1 MRRCEVGSAKPLR
14 IGGWERRA
22 TRCGAFLNRPR
33 DVDDDLTG
41 CGPRPHRII
50 RRLARPYSRNVSAF
64 SSGLL
69 VPSLWRSSRSASYQN
84 ASSRPSGRPA
94 VSHSWWA
101 RVRICSMVGTLIFGP
116 TSLHGRSHN
125 VGCRN
130 LFPCEQEP
138 PDRSRIEFQEF
149 FFLYLHD
156 RGGGVPTIAFRAKWY
171 AEADDICRG
180 WANLN
185 WDKIVAN
192 DPASCRSLPPT
203 VIVRLAH

>member
-1 MRRCEVGSAKPLR
+1 MPARERDGWGFSKQRPQRGATGAIIHRILWGHSHSEKPLR
-14 IGGWERRA
+14 IGGRERRA
-22 TRCGAFLNRPR
+22 TARCGAFLNRPR

-125 VGCRN
+125 VGYRN

-138 PDRSRIEFQEF
+138 LDRSRIDYHEF
-149 FFLYLHD
+149 FFLHLHGRD
-156 RGGGVPTIAFRAKWY
+156 RRG
-171 AEADDICRG
+171 ADNRTPG
-180 WANLN
+180 EMAR
-185 WDKIVAN
+185 
-192 DPASCRSLPPT
+192 RS
-203 VIVRLAH
+203 

>member
-1 MRRCEVGSAKPLR
+1 MPD
-14 IGGWERRA
+14 IGWRNWARTRLQMYRSMPCVAHLGNYGRQSPGCSKLGRERRA
-22 TRCGAFLNRPR
+22 TARCGAFLNRPR
-33 DVDDDLTG
+33 DCMSTMTCRG

-50 RRLARPYSRNVSAF
+50 RRLARPYSRKVTAF

-101 RVRICSMVGTLIFGP
+101 RVRICSMVGTFIFGP
-116 TSLHGRSHN
+116 TSLRGRSHN

-138 PDRSRIEFQEF
+138 LDRSRINYHEF
-149 FFLYLHD
+149 FFLYLHGRD
-156 RGGGVPTIAFRAKWY
+156 R
-171 AEADDICRG
+171 RG
-180 WANLN
+180 AG
-185 WDKIVAN
+185 DRIPGEMVR
-192 DPASCRSLPPT
+192 RS
-203 VIVRLAH
+203 